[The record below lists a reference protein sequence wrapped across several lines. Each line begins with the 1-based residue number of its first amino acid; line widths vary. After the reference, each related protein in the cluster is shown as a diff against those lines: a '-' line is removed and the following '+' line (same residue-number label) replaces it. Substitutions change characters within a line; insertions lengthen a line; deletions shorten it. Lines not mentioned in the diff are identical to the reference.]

1 MPAGGARSLESAGGS
16 ATYLI
21 QLNAFKV
28 EQNATRFFDRIRQQG
43 YPAVLEHEE
52 GERWYKV
59 KVGPFAD
66 WAKAKSVSEQ
76 LEKAEKLSPLILI
89 RFAGE
94 GDASDRIMSEDTGP
108 PEATGELPPQKTE
121 SEGAA
126 GANPSP
132 AEDEPGPDALDRVI
146 ARFLAWKEAWQ
157 EKDLETYLGFYS
169 GQFDPA
175 PRTRQAWER
184 SRKRALDREG
194 TIQVQVGEMEVAPVG
209 DRVEMRFIQKF
220 QSSTFQDVGLKTLVW
235 GYENGQW
242 KILSER
248 WLPI

>member
-1 MPAGGARSLESAGGS
+1 MPAWGARPLENAGGS

-76 LEKAEKLSPLILI
+76 LEKAEKLNPLILI

-94 GDASDRIMSEDTGP
+94 GDASDRIMSEGTGP
-108 PEATGELPPQKTE
+108 PEAEGKLPSQKTE
-121 SEGAA
+121 SEGA
-126 GANPSP
+126 GGNPP
-132 AEDEPGPDALDRVI
+132 PGEDEPGPDALDRVI

-169 GQFDPA
+169 GQFDSA

-184 SRKRALDREG
+184 SRKRALGREG
-194 TIQVQVGEMEVAPVG
+194 TIQVQVGEMEVMPVG

-235 GYENGQW
+235 AYENGQW
-242 KILSER
+242 KILSEH